1 MPIKKLNRY
10 LLITTICLLCFLL
23 VIIFFYVFEKNIMV
37 QYFLNNIQYKLEKHK
52 EKYSSII
59 NKNYSISNSNE
70 IIIVN
75 DFLQNQYFKYIRSQ
89 FNNEKFESRDFFLR
103 KATGINF
110 FNLHKEKY
118 DGILEI
124 YYSNEILSIL
134 GNILKKPIQRISL
147 GDPNAC
153 SLLIYTNKGDH
164 IDWHLDYSNYYG
176 DRYVVLFTIINEN
189 ETHDDLSDNLFQYN
203 SNGKVHNLK
212 VNENSLIIFKGS
224 EILHKSTAIKE
235 NERRILL
242 SMVFCDVCQEKKM
255 YLILF
260 MKNQKIIF
268 YMGNKVNIY
277 LLKIFNIS
285 LLKEYSFYL

>member
-1 MPIKKLNRY
+1 MLNKNSLNIY
-10 LLITTICLLCFLL
+10 LLITTIFLLCFLL
-23 VIIFFYVFEKNIMV
+23 IIIFFYVFEKNIIV
-37 QYFLNNIQYKLEKHK
+37 QNFLNNIQLKLEKHK
-52 EKYSSII
+52 EKYTSII
-59 NKNYSISNSNE
+59 NNNYRISNSNE

-75 DFLQNQYFKYIRSQ
+75 DFLQNQYYNYIRSQ
-89 FNNEKFESRDFFLR
+89 FNNEKYESRDFLLR
-103 KATGINF
+103 KASGINF

-134 GNILKKPIQRISL
+134 GNILKKPVQRISL

-153 SLLIYTNKGDH
+153 SLLMYTNKGDY

-189 ETHDDLSDNLFQYN
+189 ESHDDLSNNLFQYN

-212 VNENSLIIFKGS
+212 MNENSLIIFKGS

-242 SMVFCDVCQEKKM
+242 SMVFCDVCQEKK
-255 YLILF
+255 
-260 MKNQKIIF
+260 N
-268 YMGNKVNIY
+268 V
-277 LLKIFNIS
+277 FNIIYEKS
-285 LLKEYSFYL
+285 KNYILYGE